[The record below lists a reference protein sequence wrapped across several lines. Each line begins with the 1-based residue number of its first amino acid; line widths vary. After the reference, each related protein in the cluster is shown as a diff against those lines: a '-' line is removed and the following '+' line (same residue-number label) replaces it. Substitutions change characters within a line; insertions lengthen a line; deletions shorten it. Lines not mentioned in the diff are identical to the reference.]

1 MTIQEIS
8 RYKKYKHKLAR
19 QKVTDHVVFL
29 GLPNEILS
37 YHSVSKR

>member
-29 GLPNEILS
+29 G
-37 YHSVSKR
+37 VASK